1 MKKILLIAAAM
12 LLGSSGA
19 WALGTTAGTWIDNN
33 ATLTYSAGG
42 VLQPEVNAS
51 LNTRNAADSFRV
63 DKKVDM
69 VLVTTDSDQIEVT
82 PGQTD
87 RITHFAFTNEGNA
100 DQNFT
105 FTVKDLTSS
114 DPENGDADYNTK
126 SDNDDVKSNSLEIQC
141 TYTDKNGD
149 TQTATWA
156 NSFTLEIKENGTAE
170 CNVSADI
177 NDPDNTPETNDAGK
191 GDDGDI
197 MNIELRAEAVS
208 TPGNP
213 ESNSS
218 GETADDIDV
227 VLADGVTDKTH
238 TTSTLGK
245 IQSED
250 NSSKGDKPGDGE
262 EAARSGYI
270 IQTPVLTVKKKSCVY
285 SDPANGKSSNAKR
298 IPGAE
303 IMYVIDIQNNGSADA
318 KNMTISDKI
327 ASKLLYDTIT
337 SGSSRQSNKVSV
349 DENITDDCSC
359 PNGNETTEDYAQD
372 NTGSSSAKELKVEGV
387 SVASPAAGSESHTC
401 ISFTVEIE

>member
-51 LNTRNAADSFRV
+51 LNSRNAADSFRV

-105 FTVKDLTSS
+105 FTVSNLG
-114 DPENGDADYNTK
+114 NGEEADYDTDK
-126 SDNDDVKSNSLEIQC
+126 DNDNVSDLLIQC
-141 TYTDKNGD
+141 TYTAADGTTK
-149 TQTATWA
+149 TETWA
-156 NSFTLEIKENGTAE
+156 NSFTLEIEENGTAE

-177 NDPDNTPETNDAGK
+177 NDPDNTPEINDAGK

-245 IQSED
+245 KQSED
-250 NSSKGDKPGDGE
+250 NSSKGDEPGDGE

-337 SGSSRQSNKVSV
+337 SGGTSRQSNKVSV

-359 PNGNETTEDYAQD
+359 PDGAETTEDYAQD
-372 NTGSSSAKELKVEGV
+372 NTGDSNVKELKVEGV
-387 SVASPAAGSESHTC
+387 NVASPASGSESHTC